1 MKRILLDADGCIA
14 AWLDSACNLLGVD
27 LNNSV
32 LRNRLKSQRLEHIV
46 GKAAMWSEIHKAGY
60 LFWTNLNPYPWTK
73 SFYTGLQ
80 QAVNNNVYICTAPSS
95 DPQSAAGKMYW
106 CKKHLRC
113 EHKQIVIT
121 QSKWLLASP
130 DSFLIDDDIRKVEA
144 FRNAGGHAFL
154 FPNAL
159 RIIDGDVPY
168 GTMLLE
174 LTEQINKWLKL
185 S

>member
-1 MKRILLDADGCIA
+1 MKRILLDGDGCIID
-14 AWLDSACNLLGVD
+14 WMDSACRILGVD
-27 LNNSV
+27 LEDSV
-32 LRNRLKSQRLEHIV
+32 IRNRLKTEKLENLV
-46 GKAAMWSEIHKAGY
+46 GKAAMWGAIQKEGY
-60 LFWTNLNPYPWTK
+60 SFWANLKPFEWTNV
-73 SFYTGLQ
+73 FYTGLKQ
-80 QAVNNNVYICTAPSS
+80 LVNDQVYICTAPSS

-130 DSFLIDDDIRKVEA
+130 DSFLIDDDERKVRS
-144 FRNAGGHAFL
+144 FREAGGHAFL

-159 RIIDGDVPY
+159 RIMDGDVPY

-174 LTEQINKWLKL
+174 LTKQIQDWLKA
-185 S
+185 

>member
-1 MKRILLDADGCIA
+1 MKRIFLDLDGVCCRFEE
-14 AWLDSACNLLGVD
+14 SACRLLGLD
-27 LNNSV
+27 LEDEV
-32 LRNRLKSQRLEHIV
+32 IRNRLKTEKIDQLV
-46 GKAAMWSEIHKAGY
+46 GKAAMWSAIQKEGY
-60 LFWTNLNPYPWTK
+60 SFWANLKPFEWTNV
-73 SFYTGLQ
+73 FYTGLKQ
-80 QAVNNNVYICTAPSS
+80 LVNDQVYICTAPSS

-130 DSFLIDDDIRKVEA
+130 DSFLVDDDIRKVEA

-159 RIIDGDVPY
+159 SIIDGDVPY
-168 GTMLLE
+168 GTMLLD
-174 LTEQINKWLKL
+174 LSKQIQDWLKV
-185 S
+185 